1 MAANGISDLPTK
13 EARQRA
19 KLELAALDRE
29 RVGNPR
35 AAYEIEQLP
44 TQYSGDD
51 IVDNA
56 NTGGLIEGRPWVTGN
71 MSFANILLEDGTDLL
86 QEDGISHLFTE

>member
-1 MAANGISDLPTK
+1 MAANGISDLSTK

-19 KLELAALDRE
+19 KLDLAALDRA

-35 AAYEIEQLP
+35 AAYDIEQLP

-51 IVDNA
+51 VVDNA
-56 NTGGLIEGRPWVTGN
+56 NTGGLIEGRPWMTGT
-71 MSFANILLEDGTDLL
+71 MSFANVLLEDGTDLL
-86 QEDGISHLFTE
+86 QEDGSLFFTE

>member
-1 MAANGISDLPTK
+1 MAANGISSLPTK
-13 EARQRA
+13 EARQKA
-19 KLELAALDRE
+19 KLDLAASDRA

-35 AAYEIEQLP
+35 AAYDITQLP

-71 MSFANILLEDGTDLL
+71 MSFANVLLEDGTDLL
-86 QEDGISHLFTE
+86 QEDGSLFFTE

>member
-13 EARQRA
+13 EARQQA